1 MSNLLY
7 NVPAHNI
14 RQGFR
19 DIRRHISN
27 IYDRSVI
34 LYFEIATFYNND
46 NNFTVILPDLYF

>member
-7 NVPAHNI
+7 NVSADNI
-14 RQGFR
+14 RQDFR